1 MTDDLA
7 HMEREQLR
15 ELIGVSALITSS
27 LDAGEIR
34 RRAVEAA
41 TRLVGAERASLL
53 LIDGTGERM
62 YFEVATG
69 DDTDILSKVRMV
81 PGQGIAGSVVQSCAA
96 AVVNDVQSDPRYCR
110 ELDAQTDFV
119 TRSMIAVP
127 LSCRGNPLGV
137 LEVINK
143 RNGEF
148 DEADLALV
156 TSLGNHIA
164 IAVENA
170 RLYSRLRRSFVE
182 MAVYAALFA
191 VVFVAVGFWII
202 SLGR

>member
-1 MTDDLA
+1 MTDDPA
-7 HMEREQLR
+7 RTEQNQLR

-34 RRAVEAA
+34 RQAVEAA
-41 TRLVGAERASLL
+41 TRLVDAERASLL

-62 YFEVATG
+62 YFEVALG
-69 DDTDILSKVRMV
+69 DDTDVLSKVRMV
-81 PGQGIAGSVVQSCAA
+81 PGQGIAGSVVQTCTP
-96 AVVNDVQSDPRYCR
+96 AVVNDVQSDPRYCSD
-110 ELDAQTDFV
+110 LDAQTEFM

-143 RNGEF
+143 RSGEF
-148 DEADLALV
+148 SESDLEVV
-156 TSLGNHIA
+156 TALGNHIA
-164 IAVENA
+164 IAIENA
-170 RLYSRLRRSFVE
+170 RLYARLRRSFIE

-191 VVFVAVGFWII
+191 IVFVAVGFWII
-202 SLGR
+202 TLGR